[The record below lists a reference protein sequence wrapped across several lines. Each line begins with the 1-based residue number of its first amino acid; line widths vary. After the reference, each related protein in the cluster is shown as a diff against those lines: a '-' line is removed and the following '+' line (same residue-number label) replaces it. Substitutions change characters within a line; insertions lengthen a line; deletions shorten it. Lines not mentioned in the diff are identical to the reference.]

1 MSASL
6 RERRGSGSTA
16 SEPDANLVLHR
27 AQAALE
33 EEHAMTL
40 WSAMKSYPKA
50 IGWSV
55 LASTCIIMEGYDLV
69 VSPENISLRV

>member
-6 RERRGSGSTA
+6 RERRGSGSTS

-33 EEHAMTL
+33 EEHSMTL
-40 WSAMKSYPKA
+40 WSAVKSYPKA

-69 VSPENISLRV
+69 VSLDIGFR